1 MKKIFIAL
9 AVFGALTVSCMA
21 CHAEEVALGF
31 DNRQWELG
39 YHTVTDQQE
48 IREFVLKGEN
58 VKKWTELVTVQSF
71 PGLQLN
77 VDPEDYMNEMVR
89 NLKKACPGAKV
100 KLIRKGSSDIVFEWE
115 IAGCSGQDNQY
126 EIDRI
131 IAGDRAMYVLHYAIK
146 DPPISPGRRSEWI
159 RILDQASLTGE

>member
-1 MKKIFIAL
+1 VKRIFITLSVFAAL
-9 AVFGALTVSCMA
+9 AVSCMA
-21 CHAEEVALGF
+21 SHAEEVALSF

-48 IREFVLKGEN
+48 IREFVLKGES
-58 VKKWTELVTVQSF
+58 VKKWTELVTVQAF

-77 VDPEDYMNEMVR
+77 VDPEDYMNGMAAS
-89 NLKKACPGAKV
+89 LKKACPGAKV
-100 KLIRKGSSDIVFEWE
+100 KLIRKGASDIVFEWE
-115 IAGCSGQDNQY
+115 INSCSGQDNQY

-146 DPPISPGRRSEWI
+146 DLPISSGRRSEWI
-159 RILDQASLTGE
+159 KILDQASLTGE